1 MKDYIKPIA
10 EIVRF
15 NTEAITDE
23 PITDDVIGGESG
35 VGSGGDDSWD

>member
-15 NTEAITDE
+15 HTEAITDDTLLDAE
-23 PITDDVIGGESG
+23 YGVTSGGE
-35 VGSGGDDSWD
+35 DNWD